1 MHFFRFFC
9 CMKTILQI
17 SSWILIA
24 TTSLWAQ
31 KSAKNPVS
39 KPVENPAYQ
48 SLQFRS
54 IGPSVASGRIGDIA
68 VDPKNP
74 AVWYIAA
81 ASGGVWKTT
90 NAGITFQPVFD
101 GQGSYS
107 IGCLTIDPNNHNVIW
122 VGTGE
127 NNNQRSVA
135 YGDGVYKSE
144 DGGKSWKNMGLGKS
158 EHIGKIIV
166 DPRNSNNIYVAAYGP
181 LWSAGGDRGIY
192 KSTDGGK
199 TWTVSLSVSENTGF
213 NEVHFMPGNPDVL
226 YAAAHQRR
234 RHEWTYVS
242 GGQESAVYRSTDSG
256 KTWDK
261 LSNGLPSGDVGRI
274 GLAVTDGDPERI
286 YAIVEADDESK
297 GVYLSRNRGA
307 SWEKRS
313 NWSTAGNYY
322 QEIQCHPKDPDILY
336 SLDTWAKISKDA
348 GKSFQGL
355 GEKNKHVDN
364 HALYIFPDA
373 PSHLLMGCDGGLY
386 ETFDGAQTWRYF
398 ANLPITQ
405 FYRVATDKQFPSY
418 YVYGGTQDNNTLGGP
433 SRTNSAS
440 GILNADWFVTVG
452 GDGFES
458 QVDPTDPNIVYS
470 QWQYGGLIRFDRR
483 TGEAFDIK
491 PQEGKNEP
499 ALRWNWDAPLLLSPH
514 SSNRLYF
521 CANKVFRSNDKGNT
535 WEVISPDLSRG
546 IDRNQLPVM
555 GKVWSMDAIGKNSS
569 TSIYGNITAFS
580 ESPLNEGTLIAGTDD
595 GLIQISSDGGR
606 NWNKTST
613 FPGVPDQVLVQN
625 TLASRYSSN
634 TFYAVF
640 NNHRNGDFKPYLMM
654 SEDAGKSWKTIQGN
668 LPERGS
674 VYCIAEDPKKAGYLY
689 CGTEFGV
696 FFSADA
702 GKNWIQLKGGMPVI
716 CVRDIE
722 IQEQADDLVLA
733 TFGRGF
739 YILDDLHILRAL
751 PETLE
756 LSEIKT
762 PEKPKAMIF
771 PVESYKIKTLAT
783 PLGHKGNSFQG
794 ASLYSAEN
802 PPNGAVL
809 NWMMNQDVKSIKE
822 LRKDAEKE
830 KVKNNLPTNYPSKDS
845 IRLESMQEGPYLL
858 IRITSETGE
867 LVREFREGAKKGLKK
882 TVWDGRRASTGEV
895 SFYTPDPDNPYD
907 SGDLAAFVN
916 PGKYSA
922 QVFLMQ
928 DGKLEAIS
936 ESKEILI
943 EGATSESGSKEQI
956 AFRTEVEEMRRIVS
970 GTVSYLDHLKNKLK
984 YIKAAKVKDVS
995 AQTTLQISV
1004 STLEKRIKVVEVEL
1018 LGDRSISRREFETLP
1033 GISSRVDNIVYNW
1046 WSTTQAPSNTYKEQL
1061 KLTKE
1066 LFSPVYN
1073 EVKLIDLE
1081 IEKIEAELEK
1091 QKAPATPGRLPEF
1104 K

>member
-1 MHFFRFFC
+1 
-9 CMKTILQI
+9 MKTILQI
-17 SSWILIA
+17 SIWILLA
-24 TTSLWAQ
+24 STSLAAQ
-31 KSAKNPVS
+31 KSAKNPVV
-39 KPVENPAYQ
+39 KPTENPAYQ

-54 IGPSVASGRIGDIA
+54 IGPAVASGRIGDIA

-74 AVWYIAA
+74 AVWYIVA

-90 NAGITFQPVFD
+90 NAGTTFQPIFD
-101 GQGSYS
+101 SQGSYS

-166 DPRNSNNIYVAAYGP
+166 DPRNSNIIYVAAYGP

-199 TWTVSLSVSENTGF
+199 TWAVSLTVSENTGF

-234 RHEWTYVS
+234 RHEWTYIS
-242 GGQESAVYRSTDSG
+242 GGPESAIYRSTDAG

-364 HALYIFPDA
+364 HALYVFPEA
-373 PSHLLMGCDGGLY
+373 PSHMLMGCDGGLY

-405 FYRVATDKQFPSY
+405 FYRVTTDKQFPNY

-470 QWQYGGLIRFDRR
+470 QWQYGGLVRYDRR

-491 PQEGKNEP
+491 PQEGKNET

-514 SSNRLYF
+514 NSNRLYF

-535 WEVISPDLSRG
+535 WEIISPDLSRG

-569 TSIYGNITAFS
+569 TSIYGNITALS
-580 ESPLNEGTLIAGTDD
+580 ESPLNEGVLIAGTDD
-595 GLIQISSDGGR
+595 GLIQISNDGGK
-606 NWNKTST
+606 NWSKTST
-613 FPGVPDQVLVQN
+613 FQGVPDQVLVQN
-625 TLASRYSSN
+625 TLASRHSTNS
-634 TFYAVF
+634 FYAVF

-654 SEDAGKSWKTIQGN
+654 SEDAGKSWKPIHGN

-689 CGTEFGV
+689 CGTEFGI
-696 FFSADA
+696 FFSSDS

-739 YILDDLHILRAL
+739 YILDDLHILRSL

-756 LSEIKT
+756 ISDIKT
-762 PEKPKAMIF
+762 PEKPEAMIF

-802 PPNGAVL
+802 PPNGVIL
-809 NWMMNQDVKSIKE
+809 NWIMNQDVKSIKE
-822 LRKDAEKE
+822 LRKDVEKE
-830 KVKNNLPTNYPSKDS
+830 KVKNNLPIKYPSRDS
-845 IRLESMQEGPYLL
+845 IRLENIQEGPCVLM
-858 IRITSETGE
+858 RITSETGE

-882 TVWDGRRASTGEV
+882 TVWDARRSSTNEV
-895 SFYTPDPDNPYD
+895 NFYTPDPDNPYD
-907 SGDLAAFVN
+907 SGDLAAFVS
-916 PGKYSA
+916 PGKYTA
-922 QVFLMQ
+922 QVYLMQ
-928 DGKLEAIS
+928 DGKLESIS

-943 EGATSESGSKEQI
+943 EGATQESGSKEQI
-956 AFRTEVEEMRRIVS
+956 EFRTEVEEMRRIVS

-984 YIKAAKVKDVS
+984 YIKAAKVKDAT
-995 AQTTLQISV
+995 AQTTLQITV
-1004 STLEKRIKVVEVEL
+1004 STLEKRIKEVEVAL
-1018 LGDRSISRREFETLP
+1018 LGDRSLARREFETLP
-1033 GISSRVDNIVYNW
+1033 GISGRVDNIVYNW
-1046 WSTTQAPSNTYKEQL
+1046 WSTTQTPSTTYKEQL
-1061 KLTKE
+1061 KLIKE

-1073 EVKLIDLE
+1073 EVKWIDSE
-1081 IEKIEAELEK
+1081 IGKIETELEK

>member
-1 MHFFRFFC
+1 
-9 CMKTILQI
+9 MKTILQI
-17 SSWILIA
+17 SIWILFV
-24 TTSLWAQ
+24 TSNLWAQ

-39 KPVENPAYQ
+39 KLVENPAYQ
-48 SLQFRS
+48 ALQFRS
-54 IGPSVASGRIGDIA
+54 IGPAVASGRIGDIA

-81 ASGGVWKTT
+81 ASGGIWKTT
-90 NAGITFQPVFD
+90 NAGTTFQPIFD
-101 GQGSYS
+101 SQGSYS

-122 VGTGE
+122 AGTGE

-158 EHIGKIIV
+158 EHIGRIII

-192 KSTDGGK
+192 KSVDGGK
-199 TWTVSLSVSENTGF
+199 TWNVILSVSENTGF
-213 NEVHFMPGNPDVL
+213 NEIHFMPGNPDVI

-234 RHEWTYVS
+234 RHEWTYIS
-242 GGQESAVYRSTDSG
+242 GGPESAVYRSTDAG

-286 YAIVEADDESK
+286 YAIVEADEESK

-313 NWSTAGNYY
+313 NWSTVGNYY

-373 PSHLLMGCDGGLY
+373 TSHLLMGCDGGLY

-405 FYRVATDKQFPSY
+405 FYRVTTDKQFPNY

-433 SRTNSAS
+433 SKTNSAS

-491 PQEGKNEP
+491 PQEGKNES

-521 CANKVFRSNDKGNT
+521 CANKVFRSNDKGNS

-580 ESPLNEGTLIAGTDD
+580 ESPLNEGILIAGTDD
-595 GLIQISSDGGR
+595 GLIQISNDGGR

-613 FPGVPDQVLVQN
+613 FPGVPDQVLIQN
-625 TLASRYSSN
+625 TLASRHSSN

-654 SEDAGKSWKTIQGN
+654 SEDAGKSWKAIQGN

-689 CGTEFGV
+689 CGTEFGI

-756 LSEIKT
+756 LSEIKS

-809 NWMMNQDVKSIKE
+809 NWIMNQDVKSIKE
-822 LRKDAEKE
+822 LRKEAEKE
-830 KVKNNLPTNYPSKDS
+830 KVKNNLPVSYPSKDS
-845 IRLESMQEGPYLL
+845 IRLENLQESPYLL
-858 IRITSETGE
+858 VRITSETGE
-867 LVREFREGAKKGLKK
+867 LIREFREGAKKGLKK
-882 TVWDGRRASTGEV
+882 TVWDGRRSSTGEV
-895 SFYTPDPDNPYD
+895 NFYTPDPDNPYD
-907 SGDLAAFVN
+907 SGDLAAFVS

-922 QVFLMQ
+922 QLYLMQ

-943 EGATSESGSKEQI
+943 EGATLESGSKEQI

-1004 STLEKRIKVVEVEL
+1004 SNLEKRIKDVEVEL

-1033 GISSRVDNIVYNW
+1033 GISGRIDNVVYNW
-1046 WSTTQAPSNTYKEQL
+1046 WATTQAPSATYKEQL
-1061 KLTKE
+1061 KLIKE

-1073 EVKLIDLE
+1073 EVKLIDSE
-1081 IEKIEAELEK
+1081 IDKIESDLEK

>member
-1 MHFFRFFC
+1 
-9 CMKTILQI
+9 MKTILQI
-17 SSWILIA
+17 SFWILIA

-39 KPVENPAYQ
+39 KPVENPSYQ

-54 IGPSVASGRIGDIA
+54 IGPAVASGRIGDIA

-74 AVWYIAA
+74 AIWYIAA

-107 IGCLTIDPNNHNVIW
+107 IGCLAIDPNNHNVIW

-158 EHIGKIIV
+158 EHIGKIII

-192 KSTDGGK
+192 KSIDGGK

-242 GGQESAVYRSTDSG
+242 GGPESAVYRSTDAG

-307 SWEKRS
+307 FWEKRS

-405 FYRVATDKQFPSY
+405 FYRVATDKQYPNY

-595 GLIQISSDGGR
+595 GLIQISTDGGR

-654 SEDAGKSWKTIQGN
+654 SEDAGKSWKAIHGN

-674 VYCIAEDPKKAGYLY
+674 VYCVAEDPKKAGYLY
-689 CGTEFGV
+689 CGTEFGI
-696 FFSADA
+696 FFSADT

-771 PVESYKIKTLAT
+771 PVESYKIKTFAT

-809 NWMMNQDVKSIKE
+809 NWMMNLDVKSIKE

-916 PGKYSA
+916 PGKYAA

-943 EGATSESGSKEQI
+943 EGASSESGSKEQI

-1004 STLEKRIKVVEVEL
+1004 SNLEKRIKVVEVEL

-1033 GISSRVDNIVYNW
+1033 GISGRVDNIVYNW
-1046 WSTTQAPSNTYKEQL
+1046 WSTTQAASTTYKEQL

>member
-1 MHFFRFFC
+1 MA
-9 CMKTILQI
+9 
-17 SSWILIA
+17 S
-24 TTSLWAQ
+24 TSLWAQ
-31 KSAKNPVS
+31 KTSKNQPA
-39 KPVENPAYQ
+39 KPVENPAFQ

-54 IGPSVASGRIGDIA
+54 IGPAVASGRIGDIA
-68 VDPKNP
+68 VDPQNQS
-74 AVWYIAA
+74 VWYIAA
-81 ASGGVWKTT
+81 ASGGIWKTI
-90 NAGITFQPVFD
+90 NAGTTFQPIFD
-101 GQGSYS
+101 AQGSYS
-107 IGCLTIDPNNHNVIW
+107 IGCITIDPNNHNVIW
-122 VGTGE
+122 AGTGE

-135 YGDGVYKSE
+135 YGDGIYKSE
-144 DGGKSWKNMGLGKS
+144 DGGQSWKNMGLGKS

-166 DPRNSNNIYVAAYGP
+166 DPRNSNVIYAAAYGP
-181 LWSAGGDRGIY
+181 LWSAGGERGIY

-199 TWTVSLSVSENTGF
+199 TWAISLNVSENTGF
-213 NEVHFMPGNPDVL
+213 NEVHFMPGNPDIL

-234 RHEWTYVS
+234 RHEWTYIS
-242 GGQESAVYRSTDSG
+242 GGPESAVYRSTDSG

-261 LSNGLPSGDVGRI
+261 LTNGLPAGDVGRI
-274 GLAVTDGDPERI
+274 GLAVTEADSERI
-286 YAIVEADDESK
+286 YAIVEANDESK
-297 GVYLSRNRGA
+297 GVYLSRDRGA

-364 HALYIFPDA
+364 HALYVFPDA

-405 FYRVATDKQFPSY
+405 FYRVTTDKQFPNY

-433 SRTNSAS
+433 SKTNSAS

-470 QWQYGGLIRFDRR
+470 QWQYGGLVRYDRR

-491 PQEGKNEP
+491 PQEGKYDVA

-514 SSNRLYF
+514 NSNRLYF
-521 CANKVFRSNDKGNT
+521 CANKVFRSNDRGNT
-535 WEVISPDLSRG
+535 WEVYSDDLSRG

-595 GLIQISSDGGR
+595 GLIQTSTDGGL

-613 FPGVPDQVLVQN
+613 FSSVPDQVLVQN
-625 TLASRYSSN
+625 TLASRHNSKVM
-634 TFYAVF
+634 YAVF

-654 SEDAGKSWKTIQGN
+654 SEDAGKSWEPIQGN

-696 FFSADA
+696 FFSSDS
-702 GKNWIQLKGGMPVI
+702 GKNWIQLKGGLPVI

-722 IQEQADDLVLA
+722 IQEQADDMILA

-751 PETLE
+751 PETLDMPE
-756 LSEIKT
+756 VKN
-762 PEKPKAMIF
+762 PEKPMATIF
-771 PVESYKIKTLAT
+771 PVEPYSIKNLAT

-802 PPNGAVL
+802 PPNGAIL
-809 NWMMNQDVKSIKE
+809 HWMMNQDVKSMKD

-830 KVKNNLPTNYPSKDS
+830 KVKNNLPVIYPSKDS
-845 IRLESMQEGPYLL
+845 IRLENLQETPYLL
-858 IRITSETGE
+858 IRITNESGE
-867 LVREFREGAKKGLKK
+867 LIREFRESAKKGLKK
-882 TVWDGRRASTGEV
+882 TIWDGRRTSTGEV
-895 SFYTPDPDNPYD
+895 NFYTPDPDNPYE
-907 SGDLAAFVN
+907 SGEIAAFVA
-916 PGKYSA
+916 PGKYTA
-922 QVFLMQ
+922 RVMLMQ

-936 ESKEILI
+936 TPTEIVINNAL
-943 EGATSESGSKEQI
+943 SENENKALLSFK
-956 AFRTEVEEMRRIVS
+956 AEVEEMRRIVS
-970 GTVSYLDHLKNKLK
+970 GTVSYLDHLKNKVK
-984 YIKAAKVKDVS
+984 YIKAAKVKDAV
-995 AQTTLQISV
+995 AQTSLQIAASN
-1004 STLEKRIKVVEVEL
+1004 LELRMKQVEIAL
-1018 LGDRSISRREFETLP
+1018 QGDRALARKEFETLP
-1033 GISSRVDNIVYNW
+1033 GISGRVDNIVYNW
-1046 WSTTQAPSNTYKEQL
+1046 WSTTQMPSNTYKEQL
-1061 KLTKE
+1061 NLVKD
-1066 LFSPVYN
+1066 LFRPVYN
-1073 EVKLIDLE
+1073 EVKQLDIE

-1091 QKAPATPGRLPEF
+1091 QKAPATPGRLPDF
-1104 K
+1104 Q